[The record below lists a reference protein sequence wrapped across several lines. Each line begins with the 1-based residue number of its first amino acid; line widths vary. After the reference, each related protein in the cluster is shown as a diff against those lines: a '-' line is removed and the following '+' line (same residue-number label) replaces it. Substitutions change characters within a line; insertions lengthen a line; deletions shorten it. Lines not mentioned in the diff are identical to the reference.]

1 MASEVSRNLQADK
14 YISNSGWEKFTG
26 PFLSWAPRTTLASLS
41 RARIKADK
49 TVSYF
54 RRRKQGSFS
63 RWRAAY
69 FETSLSNSK
78 VFSRRVNMRIL
89 NGVKKRKTVS
99 GKNLNDKLLLNV
111 SRVFERGIDE
121 RERTSSVTM
130 IGQRDVRCCD
140 EMRSRRTRNMRK
152 IWAETAGLG
161 FIRKVSVRRSA
172 RRGSTI

>member
-63 RWRAAY
+63 WWRAAY

-89 NGVKKRKTVS
+89 NGGKKEKQSVEKIEMINYFWMYPVFRKRHGRKGAYQLCDHDWPERCEVLRRDAQQ
-99 GKNLNDKLLLNV
+99 KNSKHQEDLGGDG
-111 SRVFERGIDE
+111 RAGIH
-121 RERTSSVTM
+121 T
-130 IGQRDVRCCD
+130 
-140 EMRSRRTRNMRK
+140 
-152 IWAETAGLG
+152 
-161 FIRKVSVRRSA
+161 
-172 RRGSTI
+172 